1 MSACIY
7 TTDDGAVRVS
17 DDTAGLRTLIERGYV
32 VEAWGMIDRLEA
44 ACGLD
49 DEAWELAI
57 RLALSEGDLERA
69 ESWAAKRSGL
79 AGLRWRGVIALQ
91 RADVVGAGG
100 WFGRAVRRD
109 PMDVVGWAGLWTC
122 ASLAKRERLAGRA
135 MEALRT
141 VASAGERASAL
152 AAVWVHAAAY
162 HVVRS
167 YVDAQAS
174 AHDASPLAELLKAS
188 AGALQ
193 DEADRRPRRADTQHH
208 LSVCTAALG
217 ERDRASVA
225 NAMALRVNP
234 GYAEARALAVRL
246 GA

>member
-1 MSACIY
+1 MSDCIY
-7 TTDDGAVRVS
+7 RTDDGAVRVS
-17 DDTAGLRTLIERGYV
+17 DDVAGLRTLIERGYV
-32 VEAWGMIDRLEA
+32 AEAWGMIDRMEAGGALE
-44 ACGLD
+44 
-49 DEAWELAI
+49 DEAWEMGM
-57 RLALSEGDLERA
+57 RLALSEGDLARA
-69 ESWAAKRSGL
+69 ESWAAARGDAVGL
-79 AGLRWRGVIALQ
+79 FWRGVIGLQ
-91 RADVVGAGG
+91 RADVVRAGG
-100 WFGRAVRRD
+100 WFGRVVRRD
-109 PMDVVGWAGLWTC
+109 PMDVMGWAGLWTC
-122 ASLAKRERLAGRA
+122 ASLAKRWRLAGRA
-135 MEALRT
+135 MGVLRT
-141 VASAGERASAL
+141 VAPAGDRASAL
-152 AAVWVHAAAY
+152 ASVWVHAAPY
-162 HVVRS
+162 HAVRS

-174 AHDASPLAELLKAS
+174 AREASPLAGLLRAA